1 MPYELGEA
9 ARIEGASEWK
19 VFSRIYAPLA
29 MPIIAAF
36 AIISFL
42 QNWNNFLFPLIV
54 INSTSMEVLSQGLS
68 VFQTEFSIQ
77 YDLLMSAALIVI
89 TPILVVAVVAQR
101 RIVEGIM
108 LGAIQ

>member
-1 MPYELGEA
+1 
-9 ARIEGASEWK
+9 
-19 VFSRIYAPLA
+19 

-54 INSTSMEVLSQGLS
+54 VNSTSMEVVSQGLS
-68 VFQTEFSIQ
+68 VFQDQFAVN
-77 YDLLMSAALIVI
+77 YDLLMSAASIVI
-89 TPILVVAVVAQR
+89 IPILVVAVAAQR
-101 RIVEGIM
+101 RIVEGIT

>member
-1 MPYELGEA
+1 M
-9 ARIEGASEWK
+9 AS
-19 VFSRIYAPLA
+19 
-29 MPIIAAF
+29 PIIAAF

-54 INSTSMEVLSQGLS
+54 VNTTSMEVLSQGLS
-68 VFQTEFSIQ
+68 VFQTQFSTN

-89 TPILVVAVVAQR
+89 TPILVVAVIAQR
-101 RIVEGIM
+101 RIVEGLT